1 MLHIKPSQFN
11 IKQSRLEFLAY
22 LIQCIFKTII
32 AVDFKK
38 NNNSV

>member
-11 IKQSRLEFLAY
+11 IKQSRLESLAY

-32 AVDFKK
+32 AVDFK